1 MKRLLY
7 LFPMIF
13 LVIILIVGCSEKIV
27 DQKLKEDKVIPNKL
41 TSEMG
46 KGKIIITT
54 PTNNSEDKETPVIY
68 IDDYKGLVQLGL
80 ESKDFDSSKSSYIY
94 IDEKLNTIEELGKSN
109 SINLTIYEE
118 DLNEGIHKIEV
129 VQYHN
134 NKTSGTPI
142 TYKNCNYKIEKR

>member
-13 LVIILIVGCSEKIV
+13 LVIILIVGCSEKVV

-54 PTNNSEDKETPVIY
+54 PTDNSEDKETPVIY

-134 NKTSGTPI
+134 NKTNGTPI

>member
-1 MKRLLY
+1 MKKLLH
-7 LFPMIF
+7 LIPIII
-13 LVIILIVGCSEKIV
+13 LTIILIIGCSNKTVERKV
-27 DQKLKEDKVIPNKL
+27 NEDKVIPNTL

-46 KGKIIITT
+46 RGKIIITT

-94 IDEKLNTIEELGKSN
+94 IDGKLNTIEELGKSS
-109 SINLTIYEE
+109 SINLTICEE
-118 DLNEGIHKIEV
+118 DLNEGMHKIEV
-129 VQYHN
+129 VQFDN

-142 TYKNCNYKIEKR
+142 TYKNCNYKIDKR